1 MSTLRTPCLLL
12 LFVFL
17 AAPGRAVDGSYANQQ
32 ALADFMDHVNYY
44 AAVQRMVVAS
54 LGPPLMWSDGEQIL
68 RQQRRYANAMREA
81 RPGAREGG
89 FFTPAISR
97 YFRDRIDAIVQET
110 GFDVMTAFEAPDP
123 DEVVIM
129 AVPRAAEAVPWNA
142 GPVMWPSMLAG
153 LPQLPPELEYRFL
166 GRHLI
171 LVDVLANVVVDVLY
185 DALPGPDVSSS

>member
-17 AAPGRAVDGSYANQQ
+17 AAPVRAVDGSYPNQQ

>member
-1 MSTLRTPCLLL
+1 MSTLRTACLLL

-17 AAPGRAVDGSYANQQ
+17 AAPVRAVDGSYPNQQ

>member
-1 MSTLRTPCLLL
+1 
-12 LFVFL
+12 
-17 AAPGRAVDGSYANQQ
+17 
-32 ALADFMDHVNYY
+32 MDHVNYY